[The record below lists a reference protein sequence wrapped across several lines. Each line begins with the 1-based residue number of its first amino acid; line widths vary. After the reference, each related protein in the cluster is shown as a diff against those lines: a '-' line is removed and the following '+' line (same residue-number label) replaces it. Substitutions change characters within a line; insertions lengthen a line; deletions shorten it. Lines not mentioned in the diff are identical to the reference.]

1 MLADG
6 KVFHVSQ
13 TMSAG
18 LHHFLLMGAVSLSTI
33 MAMPEPI
40 SEGSW
45 EPPPGTIPA
54 LPHPP
59 INGPGGFFYSD
70 DNMTEPSVELLEAYC
85 QTLLQASDPAS
96 QDQLPWFCF
105 CTQCQ
110 SSPGPKG
117 DRGDRGLP
125 GEQHSKT

>member
-1 MLADG
+1 MCL
-6 KVFHVSQ
+6 Q

-18 LHHFLLMGAVSLSTI
+18 LHHFLLMVVSLSTV

-45 EPPPGTIPA
+45 EPPSSTLPA
-54 LPHPP
+54 PP
-59 INGPGGFFYSD
+59 NPPVDGPGRFFSSD
-70 DNMTEPSVELLEAYC
+70 GDNMTEPPVELLEAYC
-85 QTLLQASDPAS
+85 QMLLQASDPVP
-96 QDQLPWFCF
+96 QDQIPWFCL

-110 SSPGPKG
+110 STPGPKG

-125 GEQHSKT
+125 GEQQ